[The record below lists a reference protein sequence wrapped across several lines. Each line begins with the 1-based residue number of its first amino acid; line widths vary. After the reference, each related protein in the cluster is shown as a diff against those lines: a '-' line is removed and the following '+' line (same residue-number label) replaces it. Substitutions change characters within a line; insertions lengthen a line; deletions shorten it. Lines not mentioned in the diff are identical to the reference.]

1 MKKPNPEYAKA
12 NKEWLEAKAAEDG
25 VKTLERGVL
34 YKELQAGLGTG
45 NQPGALSVVVC
56 HYLGRTM
63 DGKCFDTSLGGCPLA
78 IRMRDLIEGW
88 QIALKEMHVGDKWEI
103 YLPAEL
109 GYGNISQPGIP
120 AASALMFEIELIS
133 VQ

>member
-1 MKKPNPEYAKA
+1 MKRPNPEYVKANSEWLKAKA
-12 NKEWLEAKAAEDG
+12 TEPG
-25 VKTLERGVL
+25 VKSLERGVL
-34 YKELQAGLGTG
+34 YKELQTG
-45 NQPGALSVVVC
+45 PESGKQPNSLSVVVC

-88 QIALKEMHVGDKWEI
+88 QIALQKMHVGDKWEV
-103 YLPAEL
+103 YMPAEL
-109 GYGNISQPGIP
+109 GYGNILQPGIP